1 MSQNLTDEIRKLVA
15 WDKQCVVEE
24 AKHEDSDGYFGFL
37 TGAEWQHSKLIPIIE
52 ALLQDRERLRVAL
65 ETVKIQNTCAEYL
78 VECGDSIDGQTC
90 MEAWDSLILETR
102 SRLTESDAK
111 LREILELEQN

>member
-37 TGAEWQHSKLIPIIE
+37 TGAEWQHSQLLPIIE

-65 ETVKIQNTCAEYL
+65 ENINAKSFSKRTESALNEI
-78 VECGDSIDGQTC
+78 SIWAD
-90 MEAWDSLILETR
+90 EA
-102 SRLTESDAK
+102 LTESDAR
-111 LREILELEQN
+111 LRELLKLNPDKGE